1 MEQSFSERIKE
12 VISFSRAEAL
22 RLGHNFI
29 GTEHLFL
36 GIIKEGE
43 GEAIHI
49 LQNLGVK
56 INQLKQKIELY
67 GQKNITHQT
76 INKKQIPLTK
86 QSEKALKTTF
96 LEAKRFESNIIG
108 TPHLLLCIL
117 RNTEDPL
124 NNLLLK
130 FDITYENVKNEY
142 KSYLLENK
150 NNDEDL
156 EKDIK
161 SSFEESS
168 YEKEESNIDRSTLS
182 SKKIKSKT
190 PVLDNFGT
198 DLTKYA
204 EEGKLDP
211 VIGRK
216 EEIERVS
223 QILSRRKKNNPL
235 LIGEPGVGKSAIA
248 EGLAIRIIKKQVSR
262 VLFDKRIITLDL
274 PSLVAGTKYRGQFE
288 ERMKAIM
295 NELEKNNDII
305 LFIDEIH
312 TIVGAGGAT
321 GSLDASNMFKPALA
335 KGDIQCIGATTLDEY
350 RQYIEKDGALERR
363 FQKVIVEPTNIEET
377 IEILKNI
384 KERYEEHHNVLYT
397 DEAIKACVKLTDR
410 YISERHLPDKAIDA
424 LDEAGSRVHITNINV
439 PEKILKLEDELQKIQ
454 QSKKDVVKKQKY
466 EEAAKLRDTEKK
478 TEAKLIEEQIKWEEN
493 IKINKKEVTENNVA
507 EVVSMICGIPVQRI
521 AQSESSKLSS
531 MSKDLQ
537 KSIIGQDLA
546 VDKIVK
552 EIQRN
557 RAGLKDPEKPIG
569 SFIFLGPTGVGK
581 TQLAKELAKY
591 LFDSESALIR
601 IDMSEYMEKFAVSRL
616 VGAPPGYIGYEEGG
630 QLTEKVRRKPYSI
643 ILLDEIE
650 KAHPDVFNL
659 LLQAMDDGQ
668 ITDSLGRKVNFK
680 NTVIIMTSNVGTRKL
695 KDFGAGI
702 GFSTTSNKNNFD
714 DHTKSVL
721 EKSLK
726 KTFAPEFLNRVDDVI
741 LFNNLTK
748 NDIEKI
754 IDIELKKLIKR
765 VNDLKYSLK
774 LSKKAKL
781 FIAEKGFDQNFG
793 ARPLKRAIQKYIED
807 PFAEKIINGNTNEG
821 DIVKVDF
828 DERKNEIILKINK

>member
-142 KSYLLENK
+142 KSYLIENK

-216 EEIERVS
+216 EEIERE
-223 QILSRRKKNNPL
+223 
-235 LIGEPGVGKSAIA
+235 IG
-248 EGLAIRIIKKQVSR
+248 
-262 VLFDKRIITLDL
+262 
-274 PSLVAGTKYRGQFE
+274 
-288 ERMKAIM
+288 
-295 NELEKNNDII
+295 
-305 LFIDEIH
+305 
-312 TIVGAGGAT
+312 
-321 GSLDASNMFKPALA
+321 
-335 KGDIQCIGATTLDEY
+335 
-350 RQYIEKDGALERR
+350 
-363 FQKVIVEPTNIEET
+363 
-377 IEILKNI
+377 
-384 KERYEEHHNVLYT
+384 
-397 DEAIKACVKLTDR
+397 
-410 YISERHLPDKAIDA
+410 
-424 LDEAGSRVHITNINV
+424 
-439 PEKILKLEDELQKIQ
+439 
-454 QSKKDVVKKQKY
+454 
-466 EEAAKLRDTEKK
+466 
-478 TEAKLIEEQIKWEEN
+478 
-493 IKINKKEVTENNVA
+493 
-507 EVVSMICGIPVQRI
+507 
-521 AQSESSKLSS
+521 
-531 MSKDLQ
+531 
-537 KSIIGQDLA
+537 
-546 VDKIVK
+546 
-552 EIQRN
+552 
-557 RAGLKDPEKPIG
+557 RAH
-569 SFIFLGPTGVGK
+569 V
-581 TQLAKELAKY
+581 
-591 LFDSESALIR
+591 
-601 IDMSEYMEKFAVSRL
+601 
-616 VGAPPGYIGYEEGG
+616 
-630 QLTEKVRRKPYSI
+630 
-643 ILLDEIE
+643 
-650 KAHPDVFNL
+650 
-659 LLQAMDDGQ
+659 
-668 ITDSLGRKVNFK
+668 
-680 NTVIIMTSNVGTRKL
+680 
-695 KDFGAGI
+695 
-702 GFSTTSNKNNFD
+702 
-714 DHTKSVL
+714 
-721 EKSLK
+721 
-726 KTFAPEFLNRVDDVI
+726 
-741 LFNNLTK
+741 
-748 NDIEKI
+748 
-754 IDIELKKLIKR
+754 
-765 VNDLKYSLK
+765 
-774 LSKKAKL
+774 
-781 FIAEKGFDQNFG
+781 
-793 ARPLKRAIQKYIED
+793 
-807 PFAEKIINGNTNEG
+807 
-821 DIVKVDF
+821 
-828 DERKNEIILKINK
+828 